1 MKTNH
6 KLITIAAS
14 FLAMVACGNI
24 DDLEDRVDK
33 IENRVSA
40 LEKVAE
46 AINSNVQALQAIA
59 SGQAINSVEE
69 KDGAY
74 IQCSNKECNFK
85 KILPKD
91 ENKKEEI

>member
-46 AINSNVQALQAIA
+46 AINGNVRPLHQ
-59 SGQAINSVEE
+59 VRR
-69 KDGAY
+69 
-74 IQCSNKECNFK
+74 
-85 KILPKD
+85 
-91 ENKKEEI
+91 

>member
-6 KLITIAAS
+6 KLITLAAS

-40 LEKVAE
+40 LEKVA
-46 AINSNVQALQAIA
+46 
-59 SGQAINSVEE
+59 
-69 KDGAY
+69 
-74 IQCSNKECNFK
+74 
-85 KILPKD
+85 
-91 ENKKEEI
+91 

>member
-46 AINSNVQALQAIA
+46 AINGNVQALQAIA
-59 SGQAINSVEE
+59 SGQAKTAWKRKMAHMFSIFPMARPLHSS
-69 KDGAY
+69 KA
-74 IQCSNKECNFK
+74 ISA
-85 KILPKD
+85 
-91 ENKKEEI
+91 